1 MSRMTVELSDEVD
14 DRLTEIAKKSGIS
27 KAEAMRRAFALL
39 SVAQEEKERGNTL
52 AVVDKSFKPVA
63 RLVGIF

>member
-1 MSRMTVELSDEVD
+1 MGRMTIDLSDEVD
-14 DRLTEIAKKSGIS
+14 DRLTEIARKSGIS

-39 SVAQEEKERGNTL
+39 SVAAEEKDRGNTL
-52 AVVDKSFKPVA
+52 AVVDKSYKPVA